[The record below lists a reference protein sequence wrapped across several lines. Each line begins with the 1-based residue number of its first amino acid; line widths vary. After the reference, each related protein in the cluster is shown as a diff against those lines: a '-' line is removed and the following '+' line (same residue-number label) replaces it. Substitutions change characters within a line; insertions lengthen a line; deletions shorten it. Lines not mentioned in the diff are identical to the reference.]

1 MIRVTSELS
10 GVMVFMLSLLK
21 ISNHIMDH
29 KVKCIW
35 GGVGVVM
42 AIPQLFGGV
51 FLDDKATHI
60 WTIYVEFFGRVDSHG

>member
-1 MIRVTSELS
+1 MRNDQGNFR
-10 GVMVFMLSLLK
+10 GVRSYGFHVIFVRDA
-21 ISNHIMDH
+21 IHIMDH

-35 GGVGVVM
+35 GAVGVVM

-60 WTIYVEFFGRVDSHG
+60 WTMYVEFFV